1 MVVEGEGGG
10 RLCLCAQPLVPP
22 PPIVIDVPSDLT
34 GDLPDESGALGKE
47 ALPPGDPGG
56 RSPGGDLCIDR

>member
-1 MVVEGEGGG
+1 MVASEGGG
-10 RLCLCAQPLVPP
+10 RLCMCAFYCHP
-22 PPIVIDVPSDLT
+22 PPIAGSSNVPSDLT
-34 GDLPDESGALGKE
+34 GDLPDELGALGKE

>member
-1 MVVEGEGGG
+1 M
-10 RLCLCAQPLVPP
+10 CAFYCHP
-22 PPIVIDVPSDLT
+22 PPIAGSSNVPSDLT